1 MRKMFF
7 IDRSVLA
14 FNTVQENVFR
24 GGQRDYSRRRPDGCR
39 MPKSRAIKGIDEDL
53 KLNKALWHVAELLR
67 TQGIYRTGRS
77 RAFQKVEIDSAKC
90 RIGQEELLVY
100 YPDLLDRN
108 PLSGDSCR
116 ALLNLGS
123 VTIRMKTTLSPIS
136 GLRSPRSAAT
146 IAKN

>member
-7 IDRSVLA
+7 IDRSILA

-53 KLNKALWHVAELLR
+53 KLNKALWHMAELLR

-77 RAFQKVEIDSAKC
+77 RAFK
-90 RIGQEELLVY
+90 R
-100 YPDLLDRN
+100 
-108 PLSGDSCR
+108 
-116 ALLNLGS
+116 
-123 VTIRMKTTLSPIS
+123 
-136 GLRSPRSAAT
+136 LRSILQNAESARRNCLFT
-146 IAKN
+146 IPIC